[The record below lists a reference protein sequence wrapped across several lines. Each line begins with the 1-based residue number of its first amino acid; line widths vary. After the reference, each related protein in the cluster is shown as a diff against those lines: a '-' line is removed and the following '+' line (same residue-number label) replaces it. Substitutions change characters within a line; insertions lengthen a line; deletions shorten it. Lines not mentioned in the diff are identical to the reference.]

1 MAIDYTTDGLITQVR
16 DRAVV
21 PDSQNLLPSSRIL
34 SIANEELQ
42 SNIVPDIMQ
51 AREEYFVYYKDVT
64 ITENNSQYYI
74 PERAIGTKLRD
85 VAIVQNAGSSGEV
98 TIPIVRLQP
107 ENAMGLPL
115 SGLGFGTTTRPGY
128 IVRNNW
134 IILYGPINA
143 GQTLRLFYFIRPG
156 HLVQT
161 TQAAQISSIA
171 GNICSCVNVPTNW
184 STGDVVDV
192 IQGTPPFNYRY
203 LEQTTTLIAGNDI
216 TLPDV
221 TDLEPGDWIAL
232 RNESPIAQ
240 IPWELH
246 PLLAQGVTTYIMHSI
261 DPKQAVLEKQRY
273 EAMRQN
279 ALTMIDNRV
288 EGQGEKIVTNNSLSN
303 WTKRGRWFGV
313 GW

>member
-1 MAIDYTTDGLITQVR
+1 MAIDYTTDGLIRQVR

-21 PDSQNLLPSSRIL
+21 PSSENLFPPSRIL

-42 SNIVPDIMQ
+42 SNIVPDIME
-51 AREEYFVYYKDVT
+51 AREEYFVYYEDT
-64 ITENNSQYYI
+64 IITENNSQYFI

-85 VAIVQNAGSSGEV
+85 LAIVQNPGDNGEV

-134 IILYGPINA
+134 VILYGPISA
-143 GQTLRLFYFIRPG
+143 GQTLRFLYFMRPG

-161 TQAAQISSIA
+161 TEAANVASVSGDIV
-171 GNICSCVNVPTNW
+171 SCVNVPVSWT
-184 STGDVVDV
+184 TGTVVDV
-192 IQGTPPFNYRY
+192 IEGNPPFNYRAIN
-203 LEQTTTLIAGNDI
+203 QPVTQVAGNDI
-216 TLPDV
+216 TLPD
-221 TDLEPGDWIAL
+221 TAGIEPGDWIAL
-232 RNESPIAQ
+232 KNESPIAQ

-288 EGQGEKIVTNNSLSN
+288 EGQGEKIMSNNSISN
-303 WTKRGRWFGV
+303 WTKRGRWFGA